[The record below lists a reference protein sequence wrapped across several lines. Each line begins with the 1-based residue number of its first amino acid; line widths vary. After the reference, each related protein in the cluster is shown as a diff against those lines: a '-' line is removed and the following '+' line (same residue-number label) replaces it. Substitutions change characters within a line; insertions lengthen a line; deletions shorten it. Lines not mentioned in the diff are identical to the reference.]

1 MLQQVATLTSRRL
14 HSTFRPVN
22 RRESSVIAA
31 GYRVFGHSLHG
42 IRCPGA
48 GWRKTRQTEDTTDQR
63 YGEAMTLDEYS
74 RLDGLALAALMRD
87 KAISAGEV
95 LATALQAMEQVD
107 SQLNAIVH
115 RVDPATHPVADP
127 TGTFAGVPFVLKDL
141 SHRWAGAPSTMSS
154 RLGRGLRFDQDGP
167 MASRFKQAGFQL
179 IGVAASSEFGM
190 NAVTESVLHGPTRNP
205 WDTTRSTGGS
215 SGGGAAAV
223 AAGIVPIA
231 HATDGGGSIR
241 QPAAWC
247 GLVGLK
253 PSRGRNPYGSAA
265 MSDGNAWVVAH
276 HVVSRSLRDTAAALD
291 ETSGP
296 LPGDFIALPKS
307 GEKFVAAVSREPRPL
322 RIALC
327 TRWQEASPTD
337 PVCVQAAVDAARC
350 FESLGHHVEE
360 YTPDISYREMTRV
373 CFELFLPG
381 MSDGVLAV
389 SAATGIAP
397 TADSL
402 EPPTLATV
410 ERSRRQ
416 TVSELRAALDRMV
429 WMSREMAAL
438 HQTYDV
444 LLTPA
449 VSQLPCPIGTYHATT
464 YEHGSTD
471 FWEIEGELYA
481 FSPLAS
487 ITGQPA
493 LVLPFFVDGCPL
505 PVGIQLMAANG
516 DETSLFQLGGQ
527 LEQVHPWAQRKPVVH
542 VANGAPRRT

>member
-1 MLQQVATLTSRRL
+1 MK
-14 HSTFRPVN
+14 N
-22 RRESSVIAA
+22 GES
-31 GYRVFGHSLHG
+31 
-42 IRCPGA
+42 
-48 GWRKTRQTEDTTDQR
+48 
-63 YGEAMTLDEYS
+63 MTLDEYS
-74 RLDGLALAALMRD
+74 QLDGLALAALIRD

-95 LATALQAMEQVD
+95 LKVALQAMERVD
-107 SQLNAIVH
+107 AQLNAIVH
-115 RVDPATHPVADP
+115 RVDPAAHPVANSN
-127 TGTFAGVPFVLKDL
+127 GSFAGVPFVLKDL
-141 SHRWAGAPSTMSS
+141 GHRWAGAPSTMSS
-154 RLGRGLRFDQDGP
+154 RLGVGLRFDEDGP
-167 MASRFKQAGFQL
+167 MACRFKQAGFQL

-205 WDTTRSTGGS
+205 WDPTRSTGGS

-253 PSRGRNPYGSAA
+253 PSRGRNPYGAA
-265 MSDGNAWVVAH
+265 TMSDGNAWVVAH

-296 LPGDFIALPKS
+296 LPGDFIPLPKS
-307 GEKFVAAVSREPRPL
+307 GEKFISAVIREPRSL

-327 TRWQEASPTD
+327 TRWQNASPTD
-337 PVCVQAAVDAARC
+337 PVCVQAAVEAARC
-350 FESLGHHVEE
+350 FESLGHIVEE
-360 YTPDISYREMTRV
+360 YTPDISYLEMTRV

-397 TADSL
+397 TVDSL

-429 WMSREMAAL
+429 WMSRRMAVL

-449 VSQLPCPIGTYHATT
+449 VSQLPCPIGKYHADT
-464 YEHGSTD
+464 YRHGSTD
-471 FWEIEGELYA
+471 FWETEGELYA

-493 LVLPFFVDGCPL
+493 LVLPFFIDGCPL
-505 PVGIQLMAANG
+505 PVGIQLMSANG

-527 LEQVHPWAQRKPVVH
+527 LERVRAWHQQRPAIH
-542 VANGAPRRT
+542 VTANEPSRQ